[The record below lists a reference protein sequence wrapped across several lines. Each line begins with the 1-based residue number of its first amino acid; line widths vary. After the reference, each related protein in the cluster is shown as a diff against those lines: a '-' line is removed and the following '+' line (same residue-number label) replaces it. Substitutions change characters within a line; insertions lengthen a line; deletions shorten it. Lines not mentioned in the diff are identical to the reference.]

1 MAEGLDRDVIIDRD
15 EWDSILKSLKEKD
28 SAIKEMMDKF
38 IEALGVL
45 VKDGFIQGTRHDNM
59 EIFLNE
65 VKALRSQ
72 LNGVYD
78 DAEKAINTLNDEAD
92 SADQYTTS
100 IFDLGL

>member
-59 EIFLNE
+59 EVFLNE